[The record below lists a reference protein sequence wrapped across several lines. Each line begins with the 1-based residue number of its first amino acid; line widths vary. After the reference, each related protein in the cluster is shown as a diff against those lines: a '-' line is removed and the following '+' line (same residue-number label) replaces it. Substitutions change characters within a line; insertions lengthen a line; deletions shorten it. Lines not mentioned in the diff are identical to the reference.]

1 MSLLHSRVS
10 ARASM
15 ANINMWWLRGAM
27 CLQKVVEGGDDQL
40 LSGEASPD
48 LDLDS
53 DDALHCLLHG
63 EEE

>member
-1 MSLLHSRVS
+1 MV
-10 ARASM
+10 
-15 ANINMWWLRGAM
+15 NINMWWLRGAM